1 MAVVVNPGLDRSAK
15 LARTG
20 STLMAIMWYKEEDDF
35 YLRRDRE
42 KVNRHVKI
50 ELPPPFSG
58 DEKQSFLCWTRQFEV
73 AVRAIT
79 EGDDAASVN
88 YELVRILPTR
98 LAGAAFLLWD
108 SLPAT
113 VQGDYNT
120 VKERLKEA
128 FGQRQ
133 FMDRFRASLSGPP
146 LCPARNVA
154 FKIYTD
160 PSKLAVGAV
169 LAQDRDGLE
178 HVVAYAS
185 WALNSSQKRWSTFD
199 HHRPLLAIRCLS
211 IDDDPT
217 GRRGRWILELDPLN
231 WVIVHK
237 DGKQHKN
244 ADALS
249 RRPDTPSPSEAEA
262 SVGEVLEVNVS
273 AQTVARCLFEDYVL
287 IHGVPETLHSDQ
299 GRQFEVEV
307 VQNLCHLLNIKK
319 TRTTSYHPKSD
330 GAMVWLHN
338 PVESRMKLAP
348 HWKGPYRIAQV
359 MDSCGEQGLTY
370 RIENP
375 FDS

>member
-1 MAVVVNPGLDRSAK
+1 REFKHYIGLA
-15 LARTG
+15 
-20 STLMAIMWYKEEDDF
+20 
-35 YLRRDRE
+35 
-42 KVNRHVKI
+42 
-50 ELPPPFSG
+50 
-58 DEKQSFLCWTRQFEV
+58 SFNI
-73 AVRAIT
+73 IT
-79 EGDDAASVN
+79 D
-88 YELVRILPTR
+88 
-98 LAGAAFLLWD
+98 
-108 SLPAT
+108 
-113 VQGDYNT
+113 
-120 VKERLKEA
+120 
-128 FGQRQ
+128 
-133 FMDRFRASLSGPP
+133 
-146 LCPARNVA
+146 
-154 FKIYTD
+154 
-160 PSKLAVGAV
+160 
-169 LAQDRDGLE
+169 
-178 HVVAYAS
+178 
-185 WALNSSQKRWSTFD
+185 
-199 HHRPLLAIRCLS
+199 HRPLIAIRCLS

-330 GAMVWLHN
+330 GMVERFNWTLIDQLAKTLLTYRGEWDDYVKHVAFAYNTTTHSTTRFTLYFLTHGREARVPADVLLPTCSLDSQMSASHAEFVSSLLTKLNSAFSSARMHGDAAHNCQKLYHDASLRHQPYDVGAMVWLHN